1 MAGPASSG
9 PSAFGPISGPNGPAP
24 ISDSM
29 DGRFRY
35 RGLKVHAMPMDHL
48 IPRLVFDRYIGEWS
62 CPDIGSDKWSKL
74 SLWLHSNGL
83 PLFGPFGPW
92 CEWSKWPWFV
102 SSCWTDIGF
111 IGPAP
116 IPTSVFRSVA
126 FGPSCHYG
134 PGPLNAHLFRYWMDH
149 HGRPASMRCPD
160 IGFHT
165 GTHMILCVVSGSVA
179 TLIFVAISSSLVDRD
194 ADLRDA
200 VPLLQHVQSPGVAKR
215 CLELAQKEV
224 GHHGVA
230 PDMLDGDAQ
239 FGSARLFS
247 VDRFVGLQ
255 LLARG
260 PAPLVPR
267 LLGLPAGLLPV
278 PFGAGLDGCLWSN
291 KRVQRHHQI

>member
-1 MAGPASSG
+1 
-9 PSAFGPISGPNGPAP
+9 
-24 ISDSM
+24 M

-48 IPRLVFDRYIGEWS
+48 IPRLVFDRCIGEWS

-179 TLIFVAISSSLVDRD
+179 TLIFVAPRRSR
-194 ADLRDA
+194 R
-200 VPLLQHVQSPGVAKR
+200 
-215 CLELAQKEV
+215 
-224 GHHGVA
+224 
-230 PDMLDGDAQ
+230 
-239 FGSARLFS
+239 GSARCRS
-247 VDRFVGLQ
+247 SSP
-255 LLARG
+255 AR
-260 PAPLVPR
+260 PIARRRQAMPR
-267 LLGLPAGLLPV
+267 ARSEGGRPSWRRP
-278 PFGAGLDGCLWSN
+278 
-291 KRVQRHHQI
+291 